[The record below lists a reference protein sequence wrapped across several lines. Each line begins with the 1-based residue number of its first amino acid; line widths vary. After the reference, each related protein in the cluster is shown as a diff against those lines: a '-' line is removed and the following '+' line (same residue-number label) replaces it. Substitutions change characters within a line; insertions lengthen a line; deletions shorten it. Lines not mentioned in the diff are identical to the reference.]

1 MACSSCGTG
10 GGCSTTDGGGC
21 GKSGGC
27 SSGGCNKMNTFDWLA
42 DMELMDQPR
51 FNILEVR
58 FKGGRKDFYK
68 NVNNLELY
76 NGDPVVI
83 EVQGGHHVGYISL
96 QGELVRIQMRK
107 RNVPNDDQVKQIYRK
122 ATEKDLEKF
131 ELARNREAGTLFRTR
146 NIINELKVGMKLTD
160 VEYQADNTKASFFY
174 SAEDRVDFRE
184 LIKHL
189 AGEFKIRV
197 EMKQISLRQEAGRLG
212 GIGSCGRELCC
223 STWLV
228 DFKNV
233 STSAARYQN
242 LSLNPTKLSG
252 QCGRLKCCLNYELDT
267 YMDALKSI
275 PEVEK
280 PLLTQKGEAYLQK
293 TDIFRRIMWFGY
305 KEDTTWYQL
314 SIDRVNE
321 ILEQNRSGVKPTSL
335 ELDNLEVKEVE
346 KANKEK
352 IELTRFDDK
361 FKRNSSSS
369 TSNNN
374 KRRKPTPQGEQVKH
388 TPRVNPLEDQTNKP
402 EQNNLNRPQQQQKPR
417 PTQQP
422 NSSPNNQKRNNPEQS
437 AKPINTQQPNP
448 DNTSENSATPRNN
461 NQQRNSRYKGNKPN
475 NNRPP
480 NNPSNDNQKPTT
492 PPEPSNS

>member
-1 MACSSCGTG
+1 MACSSCGTS

-27 SSGGCNKMNTFDWLA
+27 SSGGCNKMNSFDWLS
-42 DMELMDQPR
+42 DMELIDQPK
-51 FNILEVR
+51 FNIVEVR
-58 FKGGRKDFYK
+58 FKGGRKDFFK
-68 NVNNLELY
+68 NVINLELFM
-76 NGDPVVI
+76 GDPVVI
-83 EVQGGHHVGYISL
+83 EVQGGHHLGYVSL

-107 RNVPNDDQVKQIYRK
+107 RNVANDDLVKQIYRL
-122 ATEKDLEKF
+122 ATEKDMEKF
-131 ELARNREAGTLFRTR
+131 ESARNREAGTLFRTR
-146 NIINELKVGMKLTD
+146 NVINELKLGMKLTD
-160 VEYQADNTKASFFY
+160 VEYQADNTKATFFY

-184 LIKHL
+184 LIKRL

-212 GIGSCGRELCC
+212 GLGSCGRELCC

-242 LSLNPTKLSG
+242 LSLNPAKLSG

-280 PLLTQKGEAYLQK
+280 PLLTQRGEAMLQK

-305 KEDTTWYQL
+305 REETTWYQL

-321 ILEQNRSGVKPTSL
+321 ILEQNRQGIKPVSL
-335 ELDNLEVKEVE
+335 EIDNVEVNVIE

-352 IELTRFDDK
+352 IELSRFDDT
-361 FKRNSSSS
+361 FKRNS
-369 TSNNN
+369 NNN
-374 KRRKPTPQGEQVKH
+374 NQKRRKPNPQGDQRNQSPKSNTNERNPNHSSQN
-388 TPRVNPLEDQTNKP
+388 TPKP
-402 EQNNLNRPQQQQKPR
+402 TTPNPQQPV
-417 PTQQP
+417 P
-422 NSSPNNQKRNNPEQS
+422 NRNKNPEAGGNTSDNKTSSPNNP
-437 AKPINTQQPNP
+437 P
-448 DNTSENSATPRNN
+448 
-461 NQQRNSRYKGNKPN
+461 RNSRYKGNKPN
-475 NNRPP
+475 PNHRPNNNSRPP
-480 NNPSNDNQKPTT
+480 SDN
-492 PPEPSNS
+492 PPEPTQS

>member
-10 GGCSTTDGGGC
+10 GGCSTTGESGC

-27 SSGGCNKMNTFDWLA
+27 SSGGCNKMNAFDWLS
-42 DMELMDQPR
+42 DMDLMDQPL
-51 FNILEVR
+51 FDVMEIR

-68 NVNNLELY
+68 NVDNVELY
-76 NGDPVVI
+76 NGDPVVV
-83 EVQGGHHVGYISL
+83 EVQGGHHLGYVSL

-107 RNVPNDDQVKQIYRK
+107 RNVANDNQIKQIYRK
-122 ATEKDLEKF
+122 ATDKDLEKF
-131 ELARNREAGTLFRTR
+131 ESARNREAGTLFRTR
-146 NIINELKVGMKLTD
+146 NIINDLRLGMKLTD

-242 LSLNPTKLSG
+242 LSLNPAKLSG

-280 PLLTQKGEAYLQK
+280 PLLTLKGEAYLQK

-321 ILEQNRSGVKPTSL
+321 ILEQNKKGVHPTSL
-335 ELDNLEVKEVE
+335 ELDHVETKEVE
-346 KANKEK
+346 RVNKEK

-361 FKRNSSSS
+361 FKRNSGGNSNNSNNNRRRKPSNPSS
-369 TSNNN
+369 TS
-374 KRRKPTPQGEQVKH
+374 EQSVRH
-388 TPRVNPLEDQTNKP
+388 TPRVNPLEDSPKTP
-402 EQNNLNRPQQQQKPR
+402 ENNFKPR
-417 PTQQP
+417 QP
-422 NSSPNNQKRNNPEQS
+422 QGPQTSQPKNPENRNNTPR
-437 AKPINTQQPNP
+437 NTNP
-448 DNTSENSATPRNN
+448 DNTPENSSTPRNTN
-461 NQQRNSRYKGNKPN
+461 QRNSRYKGNKPN
-475 NNRPP
+475 PNHK
-480 NNPSNDNQKPTT
+480 NNPTDGGDNQKPT
-492 PPEPSNS
+492 PPTDAQ